1 MEDKLT
7 RIYCVRHAL
16 PVPDHTVDRERALSE
31 EGRTDTRKVTEAL
44 REIRLDAAVS
54 SPYLRSIDTIR
65 ECALEHGLTI
75 RTDEDFRE
83 RKVGDTAG
91 RQEELT
97 RMRWADFDFAEPGG
111 ECLRSV
117 EERNLRAFGKLL
129 TEFRGKNVL
138 FGTHGTALSVILH
151 HYDPSWDYG
160 GFRRIEAWMP
170 YVVRLDFAGEKY
182 VGREELLT
190 IDKGH

>member
-1 MEDKLT
+1 MAGPLT
-7 RIYCVRHAL
+7 KVYCVRHAL

-31 EGRTDTRKVTEAL
+31 EGREDAHRVTELL
-44 REIRLDAAVS
+44 RGIPLDAAVS
-54 SPYLRSIDTIR
+54 SPYLRSLDTIR
-65 ECALEHGLTI
+65 ECAGEHGLTI

-91 RQEELT
+91 RQDELT

-117 EERNLRAFGKLL
+117 EERNMRAFRKLL
-129 TEFRGKNVL
+129 AEHRGESVL

-151 HYDPSWDYG
+151 FYDPAWDYR
-160 GFRRIEAWMP
+160 GFRHIGAWMP
-170 YVVRLDFAGEKY
+170 CVIRLDFDGDRP
-182 VGREELLT
+182 VCREELFH
-190 IDKGH
+190 IDKRH